1 MFVIKSFK
9 ANSMNLPLLQEWIDE
24 LKIDNNIISKLKL
37 KLLVNEAFINACE
50 QVADASSEI
59 IIIIKNLPFDV
70 GLAIFVTDQGKGFNI
85 EGLYGDFAHQ
95 MIGKQ
100 YLISKHPDLNLYATP
115 EKPNKLIFES
125 SSNVTMANPLPTRSR
140 GLLSMLNAAD
150 KVEYFYGNN
159 TSNYLKISLFN
170 KSNHEN
176 V

>member
-9 ANSMNLPLLQEWIDE
+9 ANSMNLSQLQEWIDE
-24 LKIDNNIISKLKL
+24 IDIDNHIISKVKL

-59 IIIIKNLPFDV
+59 IIIIKDMPADL

-85 EGLYGDFAHQ
+85 EGLYGGFENQ

-100 YLISKHPDLNLYATP
+100 FLISKHPDLCLYATP

-125 SSNVTMANPLPTRSR
+125 SDNATTVKPLPNRSR
-140 GLLSMLNAAD
+140 GLLSMLTAAD
-150 KVEYFYGNN
+150 RVEYFYGNN
-159 TSNYLKISLFN
+159 TSNYLKISLFK
-170 KSNHEN
+170 KSSNESI
-176 V
+176 